1 MKNPADVNYH
11 REGSLARRARLV
23 RFFLIT
29 QMVARIYGGYK
40 FIQFSG
46 RFLTPPGQAQR
57 YTRHHR
63 RSAEL
68 IYRTALRLEGWLV
81 KACQFIG
88 SRADILP
95 PEYIE
100 VLSRLHDR
108 VPPRPFTVIKPRIEN
123 ELGKPLA
130 EVFSS
135 FSSQPIAAASLAQ
148 VHEATLHDGRRVA
161 VKVQYPDI
169 AALVDLDIRNISF
182 FVEWLARLEPR
193 YDFRFIL
200 KELRRYIPLELDFIH
215 EGHSA
220 ETVARNFST
229 RRDDVAVPRIY
240 WEYTTRCL
248 LVMEFMEGIKV
259 TEVTALREAGI
270 DTRTVAQKLTEIYLQ
285 QILLDGLFHADPH
298 PGNLLV
304 QPGPRLVFLDFGLTK
319 DLPPEFPAE
328 MARLITAI
336 VKQDTDEIVASFRR
350 LGFATKNGGS
360 ESLLVLG
367 EAMLGH
373 SVKENKAYADPE
385 MVERFNEEISQAMRK
400 DPIVEAPGDL
410 VLVGRV
416 MGLLSGLGK
425 QLGSEVNL
433 FSTSCRIWSLKK
445 QTPTVITPLG
455 GRPAGESGLSGC
467 RWCLGPPKRPLQKIW
482 VRRPRRPPPH
492 RSP

>member
-1 MKNPADVNYH
+1 MTNFADATDQ
-11 REGSLARRARLV
+11 RERLLARRVRVGRFLLV
-23 RFFLIT
+23 A

-40 FIQFSG
+40 FIQWSG
-46 RFLTPPGQAQR
+46 RLVSRTGQAER
-57 YTRHHR
+57 YRRHHR

-68 IYRTALRLEGWLV
+68 IYRTALRLQGWLV

-88 SRADILP
+88 TRADILP
-95 PEYIE
+95 QEYIE

-108 VPPRPFTVIKPRIEN
+108 VPPRPFAVIRKRIEA
-123 ELGKPLA
+123 ELKRPL
-130 EVFSS
+130 EKVFSS
-135 FSSQPIAAASLAQ
+135 FTAEPIAAASLAQ

-169 AALVDLDIRNISF
+169 AALVDLDLRSVGF

-200 KELRRYIPLELDFIH
+200 NELRRYIPLELDFVH
-215 EGHSA
+215 EGHNA
-220 ETVARNFST
+220 EAVARNFAA
-229 RRDDVAVPRIY
+229 RGDDALVPRIY
-240 WEYTTRCL
+240 WEYTTPCL

-259 TEVTALREAGI
+259 TEVEALRRAGI
-270 DTRTVAQKLTEIYLQ
+270 DPRAVAQKLTEAYLR

-328 MARLITAI
+328 MARLTTAI
-336 VKQDTDEIVASFRR
+336 VRQDAAEIVASFRR
-350 LGFATKNGGS
+350 LGFVTKNGGS

-367 EAMLGH
+367 EALLGH

-385 MVERFNEEISQAMRK
+385 MVERFNGEVSQAMRK
-400 DPIVEAPGDL
+400 DPIVAAPSDL

-416 MGLLSGLGK
+416 MGLLSGVGK

-433 FSTSCRIWSLKK
+433 VTTLM
-445 QTPTVITPLG
+445 PYLV
-455 GRPAGESGLSGC
+455 
-467 RWCLGPPKRPLQKIW
+467 PPNKNPDR
-482 VRRPRRPPPH
+482 VTARRPSRG
-492 RSP
+492 

>member
-1 MKNPADVNYH
+1 MKRVADLNYH
-11 REGSLARRARLV
+11 RDRSLARRV
-23 RFFLIT
+23 RI
-29 QMVARIYGGYK
+29 
-40 FIQFSG
+40 G
-46 RFLTPPGQAQR
+46 RFLMIAQMVVRIYSGYKLIQLYGRLFTQQGQAER
-57 YTRHHR
+57 YARHHR

-100 VLSRLHDR
+100 VLSQLHDR
-108 VPPRPFTVIKPRIEN
+108 VPPRPFTIMKQRIEE
-123 ELGKPLA
+123 ELGQPL
-130 EVFSS
+130 EVVFSAL
-135 FSSQPIAAASLAQ
+135 SSQPTAAASLAQ
-148 VHEATLHDGRRVA
+148 VHEATLLDGQRVA

-169 AALVDLDIRNISF
+169 AALVDLDLRNISF

-215 EGHSA
+215 EGHNA
-220 ETVARNFST
+220 ETVARNFAS
-229 RRDDVAVPRIY
+229 RGNDVLVPRIY
-240 WEYTTRCL
+240 WEYTTAHL

-259 TEVTALREAGI
+259 TEVEALRQAGI
-270 DTRTVAQKLTEIYLQ
+270 DTRKVAQKLTEAYLQ

-328 MARLITAI
+328 MVRLTTAI
-336 VKQDTDEIVASFRR
+336 VRQDADEIVASFHR
-350 LGFATKNGGS
+350 LGFVTKNGGS

-385 MVERFNEEISQAMRK
+385 MVERFNDELAAALRK
-400 DPIVEAPGDL
+400 DPIIEAPGDL

-433 FSTSCRIWSLKK
+433 FSTLLPYLVSQNANPDRVTAQGAS
-445 QTPTVITPLG
+445 
-455 GRPAGESGLSGC
+455 
-467 RWCLGPPKRPLQKIW
+467 
-482 VRRPRRPPPH
+482 RR
-492 RSP
+492 

>member
-1 MKNPADVNYH
+1 MRLPERAPQSNFNESMCMKNPIDANYH
-11 REGSLARRARLV
+11 RERSLARQVRLG
-23 RFFLIT
+23 RFFLVA

-40 FIQFSG
+40 FIQLSG
-46 RFLTPPGQAQR
+46 HFFTAQAQAQR
-57 YTRHHR
+57 YARHHR

-95 PEYIE
+95 PQYIE

-108 VPPRPFTVIKPRIEN
+108 VPPRPFAVIKQRIET
-123 ELGKPLA
+123 ELAKPIVEA
-130 EVFSS
+130 FSS
-135 FSSQPIAAASLAQ
+135 FSAQPIAAASLAQ

-169 AALVDLDIRNISF
+169 AALVDLDLRNISF
-182 FVEWLARLEPR
+182 FVEWLARWEPR

-200 KELRRYIPLELDFIH
+200 QELRRYIPLELDFIH
-215 EGHSA
+215 EGHNA

-259 TEVTALREAGI
+259 TEVAALREAGI
-270 DTRTVAQKLTEIYLQ
+270 DTRMVAQKLTEVYLQ
-285 QILLDGLFHADPH
+285 QILLDGFFHADPH

-319 DLPPEFPAE
+319 DLPPEFPVE
-328 MARLITAI
+328 MARLTTAI
-336 VKQDTDEIVASFRR
+336 VRQDADEIVASFRR
-350 LGFATKNGGS
+350 LGFVTKNGGS

-385 MVERFNEEISQAMRK
+385 MVEHFNDEISQAMRK
-400 DPIVEAPGDL
+400 DPIVAAPGDL

-433 FSTSCRIWSLKK
+433 FSTLLPYLVSQNANPDR
-445 QTPTVITPLG
+445 ITPQE
-455 GRPAGESGLSGC
+455 AS
-467 RWCLGPPKRPLQKIW
+467 
-482 VRRPRRPPPH
+482 RR
-492 RSP
+492 

>member
-1 MKNPADVNYH
+1 MKRSADVNSH
-11 REGSLARRARLV
+11 RERSLARRVRIV
-23 RFFLIT
+23 RFFIVA
-29 QMVARIYGGYK
+29 QMVLRIYSGYK
-40 FIQFSG
+40 FIQLYSRLFN
-46 RFLTPPGQAQR
+46 PKGQTER
-57 YTRHHR
+57 YARHHR

-108 VPPRPFTVIKPRIEN
+108 VPPRPFAVMKGRIEE
-123 ELGKPLA
+123 ELGRPLEA
-130 EVFSS
+130 VFSS
-135 FSSQPIAAASLAQ
+135 FAPEPIAAASLAQ
-148 VHEATLHDGRRVA
+148 VHDATLRDGQRVA
-161 VKVQYPDI
+161 VKIQYPDI
-169 AALVDLDIRNISF
+169 AALVELDLRNISF
-182 FVEWLARLEPR
+182 FIEWLARLEPR

-215 EGHSA
+215 EGRNA
-220 ETVARNFST
+220 EAVARNFAS
-229 RRDDVAVPRIY
+229 RGDDVVVPRIH
-240 WEYTTRCL
+240 WEHTTPRL
-248 LVMEFMEGIKV
+248 LIMEFMEGIKV
-259 TEVTALREAGI
+259 TDVEALRTAGI
-270 DTRTVAQKLTEIYLQ
+270 DTRVVAQKLTDAYLQ

-304 QPGPRLVFLDFGLTK
+304 QSGPRLVFLDFGLTK
-319 DLPPEFPAE
+319 DLPPEFPLE
-328 MARLITAI
+328 MARLTTAI
-336 VKQDTDEIVASFRR
+336 VMQDAEGIVASFRR
-350 LGFATKNGGS
+350 LGFVTKNGGS

-373 SVKENKAYADPE
+373 SVKENKAYADPD
-385 MVERFNEEISQAMRK
+385 MVERFNSELSEAMRK

-433 FSTSCRIWSLKK
+433 FTTLLPYLLGQVTVSPRHVSDTSRAS
-445 QTPTVITPLG
+445 QN
-455 GRPAGESGLSGC
+455 
-467 RWCLGPPKRPLQKIW
+467 
-482 VRRPRRPPPH
+482 
-492 RSP
+492 

>member
-1 MKNPADVNYH
+1 MKNTADANYH
-11 REGSLARRARLV
+11 REHSLARRVRLG
-23 RFFLIT
+23 RFFLVAH
-29 QMVARIYGGYK
+29 MVARIYSGYK
-40 FIQFSG
+40 LIQCSG
-46 RFLTPPGQAQR
+46 RFFTARDQAER

-95 PEYIE
+95 REYIE

-108 VPPRPFTVIKPRIEN
+108 VPPRPFAVIQQRIEN

-130 EVFSS
+130 EVFSF
-135 FSSQPIAAASLAQ
+135 FSPQPIAAASLAQ

-169 AALVDLDIRNISF
+169 AALVELDLQNVSF
-182 FVEWLARLEPR
+182 FIEWLARVEPR

-215 EGHSA
+215 EGHNA

-240 WEYTTRCL
+240 WEYTTPCL

-259 TEVTALREAGI
+259 TEVVALREAGI

-319 DLPPEFPAE
+319 DLPPQFPAE
-328 MARLITAI
+328 MARLTTAI
-336 VKQDTDEIVASFRR
+336 VRQDTDEIVASFRR
-350 LGFATKNGGS
+350 LGFVTKDGGA

-373 SVKENKAYADPE
+373 SVKENKAYADPA
-385 MVERFNEEISQAMRK
+385 MVERFNEEMSQALRK
-400 DPIVEAPGDL
+400 DPIIAAPGDL

-433 FSTSCRIWSLKK
+433 LSTLLPYLVSPNANPDSV
-445 QTPTVITPLG
+445 TPPE
-455 GRPAGESGLSGC
+455 AS
-467 RWCLGPPKRPLQKIW
+467 
-482 VRRPRRPPPH
+482 RR
-492 RSP
+492 

>member
-1 MKNPADVNYH
+1 VNFTDANYH
-11 REGSLARRARLV
+11 RERSLARRVRLG
-23 RFFLIT
+23 RFLLVA

-40 FIQFSG
+40 LIQLYG
-46 RFLTPPGQAQR
+46 RFVSRKGQNER
-57 YTRHHR
+57 YVRHHR

-88 SRADILP
+88 ARADILP
-95 PEYIE
+95 PEYVA

-108 VPPRPFTVIKPRIEN
+108 VPPRPFAVMKKHIEA

-130 EVFSS
+130 EVFSA
-135 FSSQPIAAASLAQ
+135 FTIEPIAAASLAQ
-148 VHEATLHDGRRVA
+148 VYQATTRDGRQVA

-169 AALVDLDIRNISF
+169 AALVDLDLWNISF

-200 KELRRYIPLELDFIH
+200 HELRRYIPLELDFIH

-220 ETVARNFST
+220 EAVGRNFAARGT
-229 RRDDVAVPRIY
+229 DVIVPRIY
-240 WEYTTRCL
+240 WEYSTPRL
-248 LVMEFMEGIKV
+248 LVMEFMDGIKV
-259 TEVTALREAGI
+259 TEVEALRQAGI
-270 DTRTVAQKLTEIYLQ
+270 DTRAVAQKLTEAYLQ

-304 QPGPRLVFLDFGLTK
+304 RPGPRLVFLDFGLTK

-328 MARLITAI
+328 MARLTTAI
-336 VKQDTDEIVASFRR
+336 VLQDADEIVASFRR
-350 LGFATKNGGS
+350 LGFVTKNGGT

-367 EAMLGH
+367 EALLGH

-385 MVERFNEEISQAMRK
+385 MVERFNDEISQAMRS
-400 DPIVEAPGDL
+400 DPIIAAPGDL

-433 FSTSCRIWSLKK
+433 FATLLPYLVAHNENPDSVTA
-445 QTPTVITPLG
+445 T
-455 GRPAGESGLSGC
+455 
-467 RWCLGPPKRPLQKIW
+467 GPS
-482 VRRPRRPPPH
+482 RR
-492 RSP
+492 

>member
-1 MKNPADVNYH
+1 MTNFADATDQ
-11 REGSLARRARLV
+11 RERLLARRVRVGRFLLV
-23 RFFLIT
+23 A

-40 FIQFSG
+40 FIQWSG
-46 RFLTPPGQAQR
+46 RLVSRTGQAER
-57 YTRHHR
+57 YRRHHR
-63 RSAEL
+63 SSAEL
-68 IYRTALRLEGWLV
+68 IYRTALRLQGWLV

-88 SRADILP
+88 TRADILP
-95 PEYIE
+95 QEYIE

-108 VPPRPFTVIKPRIEN
+108 VPPRPFAVIRKHIEA
-123 ELGKPLA
+123 ELKQPL
-130 EVFSS
+130 EKVFSS
-135 FSSQPIAAASLAQ
+135 FTPEPVAAASLAQ

-169 AALVDLDIRNISF
+169 AALVDLDLRSVGF

-200 KELRRYIPLELDFIH
+200 NELRRYIPLELDFVH
-215 EGHSA
+215 EGHNA
-220 ETVARNFST
+220 EAVARNFAA
-229 RRDDVAVPRIY
+229 RGDDALVPRIY
-240 WEYTTRCL
+240 WEYTTPCL

-259 TEVTALREAGI
+259 TEVEALRRAGI
-270 DTRTVAQKLTEIYLQ
+270 DPRAVAQKLTEAYLR

-328 MARLITAI
+328 MARLTTAI
-336 VKQDTDEIVASFRR
+336 VRQDAAEIVASFRR
-350 LGFATKNGGS
+350 LGFVTKNGGS

-367 EAMLGH
+367 EALLGH

-385 MVERFNEEISQAMRK
+385 MVERFNGEVSQAMRK
-400 DPIVEAPGDL
+400 DPIVAAPSDL

-416 MGLLSGLGK
+416 MGLLSGVGK

-433 FSTSCRIWSLKK
+433 VTTLM
-445 QTPTVITPLG
+445 PYLV
-455 GRPAGESGLSGC
+455 
-467 RWCLGPPKRPLQKIW
+467 PPNKNPDRVTAREPS
-482 VRRPRRPPPH
+482 RG
-492 RSP
+492 

>member
-1 MKNPADVNYH
+1 MPASTTANYH
-11 REGSLARRARLV
+11 RERSLARGVRLG
-23 RFFLIT
+23 RFLLVA

-40 FIQFSG
+40 LIQLYG
-46 RFLTPPGQAQR
+46 RLVTRKGQPER
-57 YTRHHR
+57 YARHHR

-81 KACQFIG
+81 KVSQFIG

-108 VPPRPFTVIKPRIEN
+108 VPPRPFARMKKRIEE
-123 ELGKPLA
+123 ELGKPLTA
-130 EVFSS
+130 VFAAFSS
-135 FSSQPIAAASLAQ
+135 EPIAAASLAQ
-148 VHEATLHDGRRVA
+148 VHEATLLDGQRVA

-169 AALVDLDIRNISF
+169 AALVDLDLRNISF
-182 FVEWLARLEPR
+182 FVTWLARLEPR
-193 YDFRFIL
+193 FDFRFIL
-200 KELRRYIPLELDFIH
+200 RELSRYIPLELDFVH
-215 EGHSA
+215 EGHNA
-220 ETVARNFST
+220 ETVARNFAS
-229 RRDDVAVPRIY
+229 RRNDVLVPRIY
-240 WEYTTRCL
+240 WDYTTPRV

-259 TEVTALREAGI
+259 TEVDALRQAGI
-270 DTRTVAQKLTEIYLQ
+270 DAREVAQKLTDAYLQ
-285 QILLDGLFHADPH
+285 QILIDGLFHADPH

-328 MARLITAI
+328 MARLTTAI
-336 VKQDTDEIVASFRR
+336 VTQDTEEIVASFRR
-350 LGFATKNGGS
+350 LGFVTKNGGT

-373 SVKENKAYADPE
+373 SVKENKAYADPT
-385 MVERFNEEISQAMRK
+385 MVEHFNGEIAEAMRK
-400 DPIVEAPGDL
+400 DPIIEAPGDL

-433 FSTSCRIWSLKK
+433 FSTLLPYLVSEK
-445 QTPTVITPLG
+445 TNPD
-455 GRPAGESGLSGC
+455 SGTTQGVS
-467 RWCLGPPKRPLQKIW
+467 
-482 VRRPRRPPPH
+482 RR
-492 RSP
+492 

>member
-1 MKNPADVNYH
+1 MKKTADANYH
-11 REGSLARRARLV
+11 REHSLARQVRLG
-23 RFFLIT
+23 RFLLVAH
-29 QMVARIYGGYK
+29 MVVRIYGGYK
-40 FIQFSG
+40 FIQCVG
-46 RFLTPPGQAQR
+46 RFFTAGGRAER
-57 YTRHHR
+57 YARHHR

-88 SRADILP
+88 ARADILP
-95 PEYIE
+95 PEYID

-108 VPPRPFTVIKPRIEN
+108 VPPRPFAVIRRRIEN
-123 ELGKPLA
+123 ELGRPLA

-135 FSSQPIAAASLAQ
+135 FSPQPIAAASLAQ

-169 AALVDLDIRNISF
+169 AALVALDLRNISF

-200 KELRRYIPLELDFIH
+200 NELRRYIPLELDFIN
-215 EGHSA
+215 EGRNA

-259 TEVTALREAGI
+259 TEVRALREAGI
-270 DTRTVAQKLTEIYLQ
+270 DTREVAQKLTEVYLQ

-319 DLPPEFPAE
+319 DLPPEFPLE
-328 MARLITAI
+328 MARLTTAI
-336 VKQDTDEIVASFRR
+336 VTQNSAEIVASFRR
-350 LGFATKNGGS
+350 LGFVTKNGGD

-373 SVKENKAYADPE
+373 SVKENKSYADPE
-385 MVERFNEEISQAMRK
+385 MVDRFNKEIDDAMRK
-400 DPIVEAPGDL
+400 DPIVEAPSDL

-416 MGLLSGLGK
+416 MGLLSGVGK

-433 FSTSCRIWSLKK
+433 FSTLLPYLVAQNKNPNS
-445 QTPTVITPLG
+445 IT
-455 GRPAGESGLSGC
+455 S
-467 RWCLGPPKRPLQKIW
+467 
-482 VRRPRRPPPH
+482 
-492 RSP
+492 

>member
-1 MKNPADVNYH
+1 
-11 REGSLARRARLV
+11 
-23 RFFLIT
+23 
-29 QMVARIYGGYK
+29 MVARIYGGYK
-40 FIQFSG
+40 LIQWYG
-46 RFLTPPGQAQR
+46 RCISPAGQTER
-57 YTRHHR
+57 YRRHHR
-63 RSAEL
+63 RSAEM

-95 PEYIE
+95 DEYIA

-108 VPPRPFTVIKPRIEN
+108 VPPRPFAVMKKRVEE
-123 ELGKPLA
+123 ELGRPLEA
-130 EVFSS
+130 VFAS
-135 FSSQPIAAASLAQ
+135 FTPEPIAAASLAQ

-169 AALVDLDIRNISF
+169 AALVDLDLQNVSF
-182 FVEWLARLEPR
+182 FIEWLARLEPR

-200 KELRRYIPLELDFIH
+200 RELRRYIPLELDFVN
-215 EGHSA
+215 EGRNA
-220 ETVARNFST
+220 ETVARNFSA
-229 RRDDVAVPRIY
+229 RGDDVIVPRIY
-240 WEYTTRCL
+240 WDYTTPRL

-259 TEVTALREAGI
+259 TDVAALRRAGI
-270 DTRTVAQKLTEIYLQ
+270 DTRAVAQKLTEVYLQ

-328 MARLITAI
+328 MARLTTAI
-336 VKQDTDEIVASFRR
+336 VLQNADEIVASFRR
-350 LGFATKNGGS
+350 LGFVTKNGGS

-367 EAMLGH
+367 EALLGH
-373 SVKENKAYADPE
+373 SVKENKAYADPG
-385 MVERFNEEISQAMRK
+385 MVERFNEEIAQAMRK

-433 FSTSCRIWSLKK
+433 LSTLMPYLVSP
-445 QTPTVITPLG
+445 QENPD
-455 GRPAGESGLSGC
+455 SGTAQGAS
-467 RWCLGPPKRPLQKIW
+467 
-482 VRRPRRPPPH
+482 RR
-492 RSP
+492 

>member
-1 MKNPADVNYH
+1 MTNFADATDQ
-11 REGSLARRARLV
+11 RARLLARRVRVGRFLLV
-23 RFFLIT
+23 A

-40 FIQFSG
+40 FIQWSG
-46 RFLTPPGQAQR
+46 RLVSRTGQAER
-57 YTRHHR
+57 YRRHHR

-68 IYRTALRLEGWLV
+68 IYRTALRLQGWLV

-88 SRADILP
+88 TRADILP
-95 PEYIE
+95 QEYIE

-108 VPPRPFTVIKPRIEN
+108 VPPRPFAVIRKHIEA
-123 ELGKPLA
+123 ELKQPL
-130 EVFSS
+130 EKVFSS
-135 FSSQPIAAASLAQ
+135 FTPEPIAAASLAQ

-169 AALVDLDIRNISF
+169 AALVDLDLRSVGF

-200 KELRRYIPLELDFIH
+200 NELRRYIPLELDFVH
-215 EGHSA
+215 EGHNA
-220 ETVARNFST
+220 EAVARNFAA
-229 RRDDVAVPRIY
+229 RGDDALVPRIY
-240 WEYTTRCL
+240 WEYTTPCL

-259 TEVTALREAGI
+259 TEVEALRRAGI
-270 DTRTVAQKLTEIYLQ
+270 DPRAVAQKLTEAYLR

-328 MARLITAI
+328 MARLTTAI
-336 VKQDTDEIVASFRR
+336 VRQDAAEIVASFRR
-350 LGFATKNGGS
+350 LGFVTKNGGS

-367 EAMLGH
+367 EALLGH

-385 MVERFNEEISQAMRK
+385 MVERFNGEVSQAMRK
-400 DPIVEAPGDL
+400 DPIVAAPSDL

-416 MGLLSGLGK
+416 MGLLSGVGK

-433 FSTSCRIWSLKK
+433 VTTLM
-445 QTPTVITPLG
+445 PYLV
-455 GRPAGESGLSGC
+455 
-467 RWCLGPPKRPLQKIW
+467 PPNKNPDRVTAREPS
-482 VRRPRRPPPH
+482 RG
-492 RSP
+492 

>member
-1 MKNPADVNYH
+1 MKNTADANYH
-11 REGSLARRARLV
+11 REHSLARRVRLG
-23 RFFLIT
+23 RFLLVAH
-29 QMVARIYGGYK
+29 MVARIYSGYK
-40 FIQFSG
+40 FIQCAG
-46 RFLTPPGQAQR
+46 RFFTAGGQAER
-57 YTRHHR
+57 YARHHR

-88 SRADILP
+88 ARADILP
-95 PEYIE
+95 PEYID

-108 VPPRPFTVIKPRIEN
+108 VPPRPFAVIRQRVES
-123 ELGKPLA
+123 ELGRPLA

-135 FSSQPIAAASLAQ
+135 FSPQPVAAASLAQ

-169 AALVDLDIRNISF
+169 AALVELDLRNISF

-200 KELRRYIPLELDFIH
+200 NELRRYIPLELDFIN
-215 EGHSA
+215 EGRNA

-229 RRDDVAVPRIY
+229 RRDDVAIPRIH
-240 WEYTTRCL
+240 WEYTTSCL

-259 TEVTALREAGI
+259 TEVRALREAGI
-270 DTRTVAQKLTEIYLQ
+270 DTREVAQKLTEVYLQ

-328 MARLITAI
+328 MARLTTAI
-336 VKQDTDEIVASFRR
+336 VSQDTDEIVASFRR
-350 LGFATKNGGS
+350 LGFVTRYGGT

-367 EAMLGH
+367 EATLGH
-373 SVKENKAYADPE
+373 SVKENKAYADPA
-385 MVERFNEEISQAMRK
+385 MVEHFNEEISQALRK
-400 DPIVEAPGDL
+400 DPLVAAPGDL

-433 FSTSCRIWSLKK
+433 FSTLLPYLVPQNANPDSV
-445 QTPTVITPLG
+445 TPQE
-455 GRPAGESGLSGC
+455 AS
-467 RWCLGPPKRPLQKIW
+467 
-482 VRRPRRPPPH
+482 RR
-492 RSP
+492 

>member
-1 MKNPADVNYH
+1 MLPKSARQSNQTAADATDQ
-11 REGSLARRARLV
+11 RERSMAPWVRVGRFLLV
-23 RFFLIT
+23 A

-40 FIQFSG
+40 FIQWSG
-46 RFLTPPGQAQR
+46 RLVSRTGQAER
-57 YTRHHR
+57 YRRHHR

-68 IYRTALRLEGWLV
+68 IYRTALRLQGWLV

-88 SRADILP
+88 TRADILP
-95 PEYIE
+95 QEYIE

-108 VPPRPFTVIKPRIEN
+108 VPPRPFAVIRKHIEA
-123 ELGKPLA
+123 ELKQPL
-130 EVFSS
+130 EKVFSS
-135 FSSQPIAAASLAQ
+135 FTPEPIAAASLAQ
-148 VHEATLHDGRRVA
+148 VHEATLHDGQRVA

-169 AALVDLDIRNISF
+169 AALVDLDLRSVGF

-200 KELRRYIPLELDFIH
+200 NELRRYIPLELDFVH
-215 EGHSA
+215 EGHNA
-220 ETVARNFST
+220 EAVARNFAA
-229 RRDDVAVPRIY
+229 RGDDALVPRIY
-240 WEYTTRCL
+240 WEYTTPCL

-259 TEVTALREAGI
+259 TEVEALRRAGI
-270 DTRTVAQKLTEIYLQ
+270 DTRAVAQKLTEAYLR

-328 MARLITAI
+328 MARLTTAI
-336 VKQDTDEIVASFRR
+336 VRQDAAEIVASFRR
-350 LGFATKNGGS
+350 LGFVTKNGGS

-367 EAMLGH
+367 EALLGH

-385 MVERFNEEISQAMRK
+385 MVERFNGEVSQAMRK
-400 DPIVEAPGDL
+400 DPIVAAPSDL

-416 MGLLSGLGK
+416 MGLLSGVGK

-433 FSTSCRIWSLKK
+433 LTTLMPYLVPPNKNPDRVTA
-445 QTPTVITPLG
+445 Q
-455 GRPAGESGLSGC
+455 
-467 RWCLGPPKRPLQKIW
+467 GPSRG
-482 VRRPRRPPPH
+482 
-492 RSP
+492 